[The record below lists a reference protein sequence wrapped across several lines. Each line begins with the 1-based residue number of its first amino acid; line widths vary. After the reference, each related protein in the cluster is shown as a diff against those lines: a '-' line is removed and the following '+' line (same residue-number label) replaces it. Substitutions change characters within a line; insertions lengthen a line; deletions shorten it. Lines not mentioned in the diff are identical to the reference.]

1 MKKPIAVILFCLA
14 FVVFVFAQDAAKP
27 AATVADYERAVPIL
41 IKQRSDADAQ
51 ARDWQ
56 LQAALL
62 AAEVEKLKAQIAD
75 LSTKLATAEKA
86 KPAPVANASDI
97 PQPKS

>member
-1 MKKPIAVILFCLA
+1 MKKLTALLCLLTLPLI
-14 FVVFVFAQDAAKP
+14 AQDAAKP
-27 AATVADYERAVPIL
+27 ASAASIEQYERAVPIL
-41 IKQRSDADAQ
+41 IKQRSEADAQ

-62 AAEVEKLKAQIAD
+62 SAEVEALKKQVAD
-75 LSTKLATAEKA
+75 LSAKLATAEK
-86 KPAPVANASDI
+86 KPAPVASASDK